1 MDNQKQVYCPNTH
14 INVMELLVAEEV
26 DRQMAGLPAR
36 LLKYLK
42 RSEVETFALN
52 RLPSLYAS
60 SEQGLHH
67 QRQKGQQTLKPQI
80 AAAVRQAFAAV
91 QSDPIRMSQPL
102 AINAT
107 DDNAGAVL
115 GLLKQWMQDPDL
127 TWDTALHNLQKLQ
140 QRRQGKPLTA
150 RPAAVKARTATA
162 SDSQEAYATDGSEL
176 QSTALR
182 PGVYGCREAWIPP
195 HRRSQAWDRT
205 HTPQRN
211 RRAQA

>member
-1 MDNQKQVYCPNTH
+1 MNNQKQVYCPNTH

-26 DRQMAGLPAR
+26 DRQMAGLPER

-67 QRQKGQQTLKPQI
+67 QRQKGQQALKSEI

-102 AINAT
+102 AINAA

-115 GLLKQWMQDPDL
+115 GMLKQWMQDPDL

-150 RPAAVKARTATA
+150 RPAVKAPAATA
-162 SDSQEAYATDGSEL
+162 ADPQEAYAADGSEL

-205 HTPQRN
+205 RPTQRKQ
-211 RRAQA
+211 RSQT

>member
-1 MDNQKQVYCPNTH
+1 MNNHKQVYCPNTH

-26 DRQMAGLPAR
+26 DRQMAGLPER

-67 QRQKGQQTLKPQI
+67 QRQKGQQALKQQI

-102 AINAT
+102 DISSS
-107 DDNAGAVL
+107 DQNAGAVL
-115 GLLKQWMQDPDL
+115 GVLKQWMQDPNL
-127 TWDTALHNLQKLQ
+127 TWDTALHNLQRLQ
-140 QRRQGKPLTA
+140 QRRQGQPLTA
-150 RPAAVKARTATA
+150 RPTVKPAAAA
-162 SDSQEAYATDGSEL
+162 SSDQREAYATNGSEL

-195 HRRSQAWDRT
+195 HRRSQSWNGTRT
-205 HTPQRN
+205 TKRDPRS
-211 RRAQA
+211 

>member
-1 MDNQKQVYCPNTH
+1 MNNQKQVSCPNTH

-26 DRQMAGLPAR
+26 DRQMAELPER

-67 QRQKGQQTLKPQI
+67 QRQKGQQALKPQI

-102 AINAT
+102 AINAA

-115 GLLKQWMQDPDL
+115 GVLKQWMQDPDL

-150 RPAAVKARTATA
+150 RPAAKAPAAA
-162 SDSQEAYATDGSEL
+162 SDPQEAYAADGSEL

-205 HTPQRN
+205 RTRTPQRD
-211 RRAQA
+211 R

>member
-1 MDNQKQVYCPNTH
+1 
-14 INVMELLVAEEV
+14 MELLVAEEV
-26 DRQMAGLPAR
+26 DRQMSGLPER

-67 QRQKGQQTLKPQI
+67 QRKKGQQALKQEI

-91 QSDPIRMSQPL
+91 QRDPIRMSQPL
-102 AINAT
+102 DISSS
-107 DDNAGAVL
+107 DQNAGAVL
-115 GLLKQWMQDPDL
+115 GVLKQWMQDPDL
-127 TWDTALHNLQKLQ
+127 TWDSALHNLQVLQ

-150 RPAAVKARTATA
+150 RPAVKSSATTA
-162 SDSQEAYATDGSEL
+162 SARQEVYATDSSEL

-195 HRRSQAWDRT
+195 HRRSQSWNGSRT
-205 HTPQRN
+205 TKHTPRS
-211 RRAQA
+211 